1 MPSRS
6 GDEPKARERVSVH
19 VPVRV
24 APGGIGK
31 LVCTKN
37 FHCVR
42 ACDAKVFYKVLAQLK

>member
-6 GDEPKARERVSVH
+6 GNEPKARGRAKVSM
-19 VPVRV
+19 RA

-42 ACDAKVFYKVLAQLK
+42 ACDAKAFYKVLVQLK

>member
-6 GDEPKARERVSVH
+6 GDEPKARERVQM
-19 VPVRV
+19 PVRV

-31 LVCTKN
+31 FVCTKN